1 MIKYSSENNRGTN
14 VPLQRYASIAVANGR
29 EAKRE
34 GNNLALNRSQQ
45 KEEVALFL
53 FFKFALLA
61 TFKIILIV
69 CVCQQL
75 IL

>member
-1 MIKYSSENNRGTN
+1 MI
-14 VPLQRYASIAVANGR
+14 
-29 EAKRE
+29 
-34 GNNLALNRSQQ
+34 Q

-61 TFKIILIV
+61 TFKIILIF